1 MATKN
6 VRANLFSSVKDWYV
20 KQFPTDTMGNDIDG
34 NVLFVDVA
42 QCLAHK
48 KDFYECVKAYD
59 SIVRERIFE
68 KLAKI
73 LKVDYDKVYYMW
85 VGTPTGYIKL

>member
-20 KQFPTDTMGNDIDG
+20 KQYPTDTMGNDIDE